1 MLEKKKLEDI
11 MKQAIVNFCK
21 AMDTG
26 LFLLDM
32 PTGFG
37 KTYSV
42 LDFMVDNYDSP
53 EFKDK
58 KIFFV
63 TTLKKNLP
71 DKELREHFA
80 KRGKA
85 GDYDKY
91 CLRIDANVDM
101 VVEKLDELYRAR
113 KIPPTITMKQE
124 FKDLHG
130 SVKLLNEYG
139 DKKCELKGT
148 SRDII
153 NVLCKS
159 AEDVIR
165 KQQEGAFRRVIES
178 ELKQF
183 KTPKEKLK
191 NIANNPDYQWIGELY
206 PAVYTREKR
215 IFFMSMDKFF
225 LGNTTIIEPTYS
237 FFNND
242 ITKNAI
248 IFIDEFDATRDR
260 LLNQIIRRGLENHID
275 YLGLFYRVYASLNT
289 REFPAELTTAS
300 KLQQAYLDEHKNAKN
315 PVGIIEGFGDV
326 FDETYKHYAMQYS
339 FKIEEDSRG
348 DRSRNFIFNDLQF
361 HSIFEGENAFI
372 DINTDLKARQN
383 WLRFTKRRPT
393 EKDGGV
399 LSLLASV
406 KGCLTYFQNGIRN
419 LSFNY
424 KNHKNEDER
433 SRDDDYTLENA
444 IESVLTEFHL
454 SREQIRYLKPIVM
467 GDQVKSKKDKKD
479 CNGKMSLKYFD
490 CSVYN
495 RGFRYYDFI
504 DDPNH
509 SMHSEIQLFDF
520 QDSPERI
527 LFHLSEKAKVIGIS
541 ATATLDTVIGNYD
554 LEYLQRMLQDKFYVM
569 PESDKRRLQESFQTF
584 VANYD
589 KVNIHVEPVFCSA
602 DDRAELAEIFDGN
615 EALINMYA
623 EKLTTTFEGVEY
635 AKNNFIHV
643 VKVMKLFILNDS
655 VKSFLCLTNKLPQEN
670 KGLFDIKL
678 LEDFADAIIKFYGI
692 KGLKGKNL
700 LYSINSEGYD
710 AKRAKV
716 IQRLSNG
723 EKIFVISSYNTVG
736 AGQNLQ
742 YKAPVNAMIVA
753 VNNYDRGD
761 LEKDFDCIYLEKPT
775 NLLVNVDS
783 KKGIE
788 AEDLVRFVYQ
798 MEFLMER
805 GEVSRKAGI
814 AVIKDAFICFN
825 GGHTFS
831 GKKGEPYKTDSV
843 NNFAIRTLIQA
854 VGRICRTGLKNPDIY
869 IYVDDTILRDY
880 DFSSVEQRM
889 LNPEFAELVKV
900 GKAYFNGQANKNL
913 DVAVME
919 NCARILA
926 LKAMQIIN
934 ELKRN
939 WTDDSID
946 YWKALR
952 ELCLMRPTLSRKN
965 VEYNSQYQLVYMCA
979 PGEITSY
986 SYEQEGDYNNNINIK
1001 FDGSLPQKMSEDE
1014 VHLKEIMQIPGVKE
1028 LFEKHGYA
1036 TSFVPNE
1043 FILTPPMFNNIY
1055 KGALG
1060 EVVGKYILEQYAG
1073 VTLQEMSPE
1082 HFELFDYTLDN
1093 GVYVD
1098 FKLWKETMTV
1108 SAEEEKKNIQAK
1120 LDKCGGKR
1128 AVIINIMLDHNMQIT
1143 SSDHG
1148 RIIEIPYLYRLDRKE
1163 IGIEIIAKINREG
1176 YLQ

>member
-1 MLEKKKLEDI
+1 MNFEFIDLSLDDRQFKGETHNKNLEDA

-21 AMDTG
+21 SMDTG

-42 LDFMVDNYDSP
+42 LDFMVDNYDAP

-80 KRGKA
+80 RRGKA
-85 GDYDKY
+85 DDYDKY
-91 CLRIDANVDM
+91 CLRIEANADM
-101 VVEKLDELYRAR
+101 VVQKLDELYRAR

-130 SVKLLNEYG
+130 SVKLLNEYR
-139 DKKCELKGT
+139 DKKRELKGT
-148 SRDII
+148 SKDII

-159 AEDVIR
+159 AEDAIR
-165 KQQEGAFRRVIES
+165 KQQEGAFRKVIES

-183 KTPKEKLK
+183 RTPKEKLK
-191 NIANNPDYQWIGELY
+191 NIANNPDYHWIGELY

-225 LGNTTIIEPTYS
+225 LGNTTIIEPTYG
-237 FFNND
+237 FYNND

-260 LLNQIIRRGLENHID
+260 LLNQIITRGLENHID
-275 YLGLFYRVYASLNT
+275 YLGLFHRVYASLKI
-289 REFPAELTTAS
+289 RDFPAELTTAS
-300 KLQQAYLDEHKNAKN
+300 KLQQTYLDEHKNAKN
-315 PVGIIEGFGDV
+315 PMEIIERFGGV
-326 FDETYKHYAMQYS
+326 FDETYDRFAMQYS
-339 FKIEEDSRG
+339 FKTEEDGKG

-361 HSIFEGENAFI
+361 HSVFEGENAFI
-372 DINTDLKARQN
+372 DIDTDMKAKQN

-406 KGCLTYFQNGIRN
+406 KGCLTYFQNGARN

-424 KNHKNEDER
+424 KHHKDEDKR
-433 SRDDDYTLENA
+433 PGDDDYTFENA

-454 SREQIRYLKPIVM
+454 SRE
-467 GDQVKSKKDKKD
+467 
-479 CNGKMSLKYFD
+479 
-490 CSVYN
+490 
-495 RGFRYYDFI
+495 
-504 DDPNH
+504 
-509 SMHSEIQLFDF
+509 
-520 QDSPERI
+520 
-527 LFHLSEKAKVIGIS
+527 
-541 ATATLDTVIGNYD
+541 
-554 LEYLQRMLQDKFYVM
+554 
-569 PESDKRRLQESFQTF
+569 
-584 VANYD
+584 
-589 KVNIHVEPVFCSA
+589 
-602 DDRAELAEIFDGN
+602 
-615 EALINMYA
+615 
-623 EKLTTTFEGVEY
+623 
-635 AKNNFIHV
+635 
-643 VKVMKLFILNDS
+643 
-655 VKSFLCLTNKLPQEN
+655 
-670 KGLFDIKL
+670 
-678 LEDFADAIIKFYGI
+678 
-692 KGLKGKNL
+692 
-700 LYSINSEGYD
+700 
-710 AKRAKV
+710 
-716 IQRLSNG
+716 
-723 EKIFVISSYNTVG
+723 
-736 AGQNLQ
+736 
-742 YKAPVNAMIVA
+742 
-753 VNNYDRGD
+753 
-761 LEKDFDCIYLEKPT
+761 
-775 NLLVNVDS
+775 
-783 KKGIE
+783 
-788 AEDLVRFVYQ
+788 
-798 MEFLMER
+798 
-805 GEVSRKAGI
+805 
-814 AVIKDAFICFN
+814 
-825 GGHTFS
+825 
-831 GKKGEPYKTDSV
+831 
-843 NNFAIRTLIQA
+843 QA

-869 IYVDDTILRDY
+869 IYVDNTFLTDY
-880 DFSSVEQRM
+880 DLSIVEQRM

-900 GKAYFNGQANKNL
+900 GKIYYNGQANENL
-913 DVAVME
+913 DIAVME
-919 NCARILA
+919 NRAGTLA

-939 WTDDSID
+939 WTNDSID
-946 YWKALR
+946 YWNALR

-965 VEYNSQYQLVYMCA
+965 VEQNSQYQLVYICA
-979 PGEITSY
+979 PGEITTY
-986 SYEQEGDYNNNINIK
+986 SYEQEGDYNKNINIK

-1014 VHLKEIMQIPGVKE
+1014 VHLKEIMQIPGVKA

-1073 VTLQEMSPE
+1073 VTLQEMPPE
-1082 HFELFDYTLDN
+1082 FFELFDYTLGN

-1098 FKLWKETMTV
+1098 FKLWKETMLV
-1108 SAEEEKKNIQAK
+1108 SAEEEKKNVLEK

-1128 AVIINIMLDHNMQIT
+1128 AVIINIMLDRNMQIT
-1143 SSDHG
+1143 SSDSG

-1163 IGIEIIAKINREG
+1163 IGTEIIAKINREG

>member
-1 MLEKKKLEDI
+1 

-80 KRGKA
+80 KRGKT

-101 VVEKLDELYRAR
+101 VVEKLEELYRAR

-509 SMHSEIQLFDF
+509 SMRSEIQLFDF

-527 LFHLSEKAKVIGIS
+527 LLHLSEKAKVIGIS

-635 AKNNFIHV
+635 AKNNFIRV

-843 NNFAIRTLIQA
+843 NNFVIRTLIQA

-1014 VHLKEIMQIPGVKE
+1014 VHLKEIMQNPGVKE

-1082 HFELFDYTLDN
+1082 HFELFDYTLGN

>member
-1 MLEKKKLEDI
+1 

-21 AMDTG
+21 SMDTG

-42 LDFMVDNYDSP
+42 LEFMVDYYDSP

-85 GDYDKY
+85 DDYDKY
-91 CLRIDANVDM
+91 CLRIEANADM

-113 KIPPTITMKQE
+113 KIPAAITMKQE

-130 SVKLLNEYG
+130 SVKLLNEYR
-139 DKKCELKGT
+139 DKKRELKGT
-148 SRDII
+148 SKDII
-153 NVLCKS
+153 NVLCKN
-159 AEDVIR
+159 AEDAIR
-165 KQQEGAFRRVIES
+165 KQQEGAFRKVIES

-183 KTPKEKLK
+183 RTPKEKLK
-191 NIANNPDYQWIGELY
+191 NIANNPEYHWIGELY
-206 PAVYTREKR
+206 PAVYTRAKR

-237 FFNND
+237 FYNND

-260 LLNQIIRRGLENHID
+260 LLNQIITRGLENHID
-275 YLGLFYRVYASLNT
+275 YLGLFHRVYASLKT
-289 REFPAELTTAS
+289 RDFPAELTTAS
-300 KLQQAYLDEHKNAKN
+300 KLQQVYLDEQKNAKN
-315 PVGIIEGFGDV
+315 PMEIIEGFGGV
-326 FDETYKHYAMQYS
+326 FDETYNRFAMQYS
-339 FKIEEDSRG
+339 FKTEEDG
-348 DRSRNFIFNDLQF
+348 
-361 HSIFEGENAFI
+361 
-372 DINTDLKARQN
+372 
-383 WLRFTKRRPT
+383 
-393 EKDGGV
+393 
-399 LSLLASV
+399 
-406 KGCLTYFQNGIRN
+406 
-419 LSFNY
+419 
-424 KNHKNEDER
+424 
-433 SRDDDYTLENA
+433 
-444 IESVLTEFHL
+444 
-454 SREQIRYLKPIVM
+454 
-467 GDQVKSKKDKKD
+467 
-479 CNGKMSLKYFD
+479 
-490 CSVYN
+490 
-495 RGFRYYDFI
+495 
-504 DDPNH
+504 
-509 SMHSEIQLFDF
+509 
-520 QDSPERI
+520 
-527 LFHLSEKAKVIGIS
+527 
-541 ATATLDTVIGNYD
+541 
-554 LEYLQRMLQDKFYVM
+554 
-569 PESDKRRLQESFQTF
+569 
-584 VANYD
+584 
-589 KVNIHVEPVFCSA
+589 
-602 DDRAELAEIFDGN
+602 
-615 EALINMYA
+615 
-623 EKLTTTFEGVEY
+623 
-635 AKNNFIHV
+635 
-643 VKVMKLFILNDS
+643 
-655 VKSFLCLTNKLPQEN
+655 
-670 KGLFDIKL
+670 
-678 LEDFADAIIKFYGI
+678 
-692 KGLKGKNL
+692 KGKDL
-700 LYSINSEGYD
+700 LYSINSEDYD
-710 AKRAKV
+710 AKRAEF
-716 IQRLSNG
+716 IQRLSKG
-723 EKIFVISSYNTVG
+723 EKLFVISSYNTVG

-742 YKAPVNAMIVA
+742 YKAPGNATIVA
-753 VNNYDRGD
+753 VNDYDRGD
-761 LEKDFDCIYLEKPT
+761 MEKDFDCIYLEKPT

-788 AEDLVRFVYQ
+788 AEDLIRFVYQ

-805 GEVSRKAGI
+805 GEVSRKDGI
-814 AVIKDAFICFN
+814 AVIKDAFICFS
-825 GGHTFS
+825 GGYTFS

-869 IYVDDTILRDY
+869 IYVDNTILTDY
-880 DFSSVEQRM
+880 DLSVVEQRM

-900 GKAYFNGQANKNL
+900 GKTYYNGQANENS
-913 DVAVME
+913 DIAVME
-919 NCARILA
+919 NRAGTLA

-939 WTDDSID
+939 WTEDSID

-965 VEYNSQYQLVYMCA
+965 VEQNSQYQLVYMCA
-979 PGEITSY
+979 PGEITAY
-986 SYEQEGDYNNNINIK
+986 SYEKEGDYNKNINIK
-1001 FDGSLPQKMSEDE
+1001 FDGSLPRKMSEDE
-1014 VHLKEIMQIPGVKE
+1014 VHLKEIMQIPGVKA

-1036 TSFVPNE
+1036 TSFVPSE

-1073 VTLQEMSPE
+1073 VTLQEMPPE
-1082 HFELFDYTLDN
+1082 FFELFDYTLGN

-1098 FKLWKETMTV
+1098 FKLWKETMLI
-1108 SAEEEKKNIQAK
+1108 SAEEEKKNVLEK

-1143 SSDHG
+1143 SSDNG

-1163 IGIEIIAKINREG
+1163 IGTEIIAKINREG

>member
-1 MLEKKKLEDI
+1 

-101 VVEKLDELYRAR
+101 VVEKLEELYRAR

-454 SREQIRYLKPIVM
+454 SREQIRYLKSIVM

-509 SMHSEIQLFDF
+509 SMRSEIQLFDF

-527 LFHLSEKAKVIGIS
+527 LLHLSEKAKVIGIS

-569 PESDKRRLQESFQTF
+569 PESDKRRLQESFRTF

-615 EALINMYA
+615 EAFINMYA

-635 AKNNFIHV
+635 AKNNFIRV

-655 VKSFLCLTNKLPQEN
+655 VKSFLCLTNKLPQKN

-716 IQRLSNG
+716 VQRLSNG

-761 LEKDFDCIYLEKPT
+761 MEKDFDCIYLEKPT

-825 GGHTFS
+825 GGLTFS

-1082 HFELFDYTLDN
+1082 HFELFDYTLGN

>member
-1 MLEKKKLEDI
+1 

-80 KRGKA
+80 KRGKT

-101 VVEKLDELYRAR
+101 VVEKLEELYRAR

-509 SMHSEIQLFDF
+509 SMRSEIQLFDF

-527 LFHLSEKAKVIGIS
+527 LLHLSEKAKVIGIS

-635 AKNNFIHV
+635 AKNNFIRV

-843 NNFAIRTLIQA
+843 NNFVIRTLIQA

-889 LNPEFAELVKV
+889 LNPEFADLVKV

-1014 VHLKEIMQIPGVKE
+1014 VHLKEIMQNPGVKE

-1082 HFELFDYTLDN
+1082 HFELFDYTLGN

>member
-1 MLEKKKLEDI
+1 

-101 VVEKLDELYRAR
+101 VVEKLEELYRAR

-454 SREQIRYLKPIVM
+454 SREQIRYLKSIVM

-509 SMHSEIQLFDF
+509 SMRSEIQLFDF

-527 LFHLSEKAKVIGIS
+527 LLHLSEKAKVIGIS

-569 PESDKRRLQESFQTF
+569 PESDKRRLQESFRTF

-615 EALINMYA
+615 EAFINMYA

-635 AKNNFIHV
+635 AKNNFIRV

-716 IQRLSNG
+716 VQRLSNG

-825 GGHTFS
+825 GGLTFS

-919 NCARILA
+919 NRAGILA

-1082 HFELFDYTLDN
+1082 HFELFDYTLGN

-1143 SSDHG
+1143 SSGNG

>member
-1 MLEKKKLEDI
+1 

-80 KRGKA
+80 KRGKT

-101 VVEKLDELYRAR
+101 VVEKLEELYRAR

-191 NIANNPDYQWIGELY
+191 NIANNPDYQWIGGLY

-433 SRDDDYTLENA
+433 SRDDNYTLENA

-509 SMHSEIQLFDF
+509 SMRSEIQLFDF

-527 LFHLSEKAKVIGIS
+527 LLHLSEKAKVIGIS

-635 AKNNFIHV
+635 AKNNFIRV

-843 NNFAIRTLIQA
+843 NNFVIRTLIQA

-1014 VHLKEIMQIPGVKE
+1014 VHLKEIMQNPGVKE

-1082 HFELFDYTLDN
+1082 HFELFDYTLGN